1 MNQIIDGVY
10 EMLKKRQQRKTAY
23 VDMDGFKVY
32 YEGIGS
38 KNDK

>member
-1 MNQIIDGVY
+1 MHQLITEVRDMIKKQQI
-10 EMLKKRQQRKTAY
+10 RKQPF

-38 KNDK
+38 KNAK